1 MLAFLVR
8 PLYILLSHSPADQFI
23 LVVDQP
29 STKITKE
36 FLNTGGLPKAQNSTL
51 VTVYTPGM
59 VRGPIEDPYLVPTG
73 AEVGDIDSGV
83 VVEEAF

>member
-1 MLAFLVR
+1 M
-8 PLYILLSHSPADQFI
+8 
-23 LVVDQP
+23 VDQL

-36 FLNTGGLPKAQNSTL
+36 FLNTGRLPKAQNSTL

-73 AEVGDIDSGV
+73 APVGDINSGA
-83 VVEEAF
+83 VVEEPF

>member
-8 PLYILLSHSPADQFI
+8 PLYILFSHSLADQSI
-23 LVVDQP
+23 LVFNQS

-36 FLNTGGLPKAQNSTL
+36 FFNTGILPKAQNSTF

-73 AEVGDIDSGV
+73 AEAGDVDSGA

>member
-1 MLAFLVR
+1 MLAFLVW
-8 PLYILLSHSPADQFI
+8 PLHILFPHSPADQST
-23 LVVDQP
+23 LVFNQS

-36 FLNTGGLPKAQNSTL
+36 FLNTGRLPEAQNSTF

-73 AEVGDIDSGV
+73 AEAGDIDSGV
-83 VVEEAF
+83 VVEETF